1 MAKRSALG
9 RGLSSILGDV
19 DEAYSKELGLD
30 RSRVEEISL
39 ELISANPYQPR
50 KHFDEDA
57 LDDLAKSIQTYGLL
71 QPIIVF
77 KKENENY
84 VLIAGERR
92 FRACQR
98 LKMPTIKAL
107 VAEVEEEKL
116 RELALIENIQRE
128 DLNPIELANS
138 YKDLIEHYKITQEE
152 LSNKV
157 HKSRSQITNT
167 LRLLQLSKD
176 TQKLIAEGKISQGH
190 AKIMVGLDNKDE
202 KLLIDTILGQ
212 KLSVRDAEKIA
223 QKMKKNET
231 NHEIDQELNQELE
244 KFKIKLKKLNISHKA
259 KHEQITLYLSDL
271 EKIKQLNKLL
281 Q

>member
-57 LDDLAKSIQTYGLL
+57 LNDLAKSIQTYGLL
-71 QPIIVF
+71 QPIIVL
-77 KKENENY
+77 KKENESY

-190 AKIMVGLDNKDE
+190 AKIIVGLDNKDE

-212 KLSVRDAEKIA
+212 KLSVRDAEKIV
-223 QKMKKNET
+223 QKMKKSEKKY
-231 NHEIDQELNQELE
+231 EIDQELNQELE

-259 KHEQITLYLSDL
+259 KYEQITLYLSDL